1 MTDPATKGPL
11 GHILRVA
18 VCLLTFGFIFPH
30 ALMENEDAAKL
41 VAKEKAALVKDTAGA
56 P

>member
-18 VCLLTFGFIFPH
+18 VCLLSFGFIFPH

-41 VAKEKAALVKDTAGA
+41 VAKEKAALAKEAARA